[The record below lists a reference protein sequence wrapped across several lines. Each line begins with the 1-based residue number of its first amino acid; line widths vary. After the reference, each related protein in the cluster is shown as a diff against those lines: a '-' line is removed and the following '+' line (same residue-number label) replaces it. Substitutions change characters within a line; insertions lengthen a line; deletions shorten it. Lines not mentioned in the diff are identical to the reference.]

1 MRMSKLLAPTLR
13 DNPAEAEVI
22 SHQLLVRAGYI
33 RRLANGVYNYLP
45 LMWRVLRKVEQIVRE
60 EMDRAGAQEL
70 LMPILQPAEVWQS
83 SGRWDIYGD
92 LMMRVQDRHD
102 RWYGLAPTAEE
113 VITDIATREILSYRQ
128 LPVNL
133 YQIQTK
139 YRDEIRPR
147 FGLLR
152 GREFIMKDAYSFHSS
167 QADLDREYEVMA
179 DTYTRIFAR
188 CGLETRKVRSDSGT
202 IGGSV
207 SHEYMVLTR
216 TPEGGQESG
225 ENDVFFCNQCDYAAN
240 AERADSILADSDVTD
255 GSSFFSEQNVVD
267 TPNCPDIAS
276 LSAFLKVPPT
286 LIGKALLYI
295 KDEKYPFLVMIR
307 GDLEAEEVKVLNAV
321 FANECRMAN
330 EEEVKQYTGSQ
341 KGYVG
346 LADWAPVKLLNDAFP
361 GLTLGFASTH
371 NPNQKLTVILDSS
384 VRGLTNFVIANNQ
397 PHVHV
402 VGYNWPGDCSW
413 SSLLDDNMRDL
424 KTARVGDG
432 CPECDNGT
440 LQMTRGIEVGN
451 IFQLGTKYSQSMGA
465 TYTAE
470 DSTEQPFVMGC
481 YGIGVTR
488 TAAAALEWYHDSNGM
503 IWPMPIAPYQVVVVP
518 VNATDDGQMGLAQSL
533 YDQLVAAGIECIL
546 DDRDERAGVK
556 FKDADLLGIPIRVT
570 AGKKSTDGILELKL
584 RHKPDLMD
592 VPQAEVLSFV
602 QSQIAQ
608 AMANPLAY
616 MTPTAEATHA

>member
-1 MRMSKLLAPTLR
+1 MRMSTLLAPTLR
-13 DNPAEAEVI
+13 DNPSDAEVI
-22 SHQLLVRAGYI
+22 SHQLLIRAGYI

-70 LMPILQPAEVWQS
+70 LMPILQPAEVWQA

-92 LMMRVQDRHD
+92 LMMRVKDRHD

-113 VITDIATREILSYRQ
+113 VITDIATREIQSYRQ

-179 DTYTRIFAR
+179 ETYTRIFAR
-188 CGLETRKVRSDSGT
+188 CGLDTRKVRSDSGT

-207 SHEYMVLTR
+207 SHEYMVLTK
-216 TPEGGQESG
+216 TAEGGQESG
-225 ENDVFFCNQCDYAAN
+225 ENDVFFCNHCDYAAN
-240 AERADSILADSDVTD
+240 AERANSILPTSDVKD
-255 GSSFFSEQNVVD
+255 GSSFFSERKVVD
-267 TPNCPDIAS
+267 TPNCTDIAA

-286 LIGKALLYI
+286 LIGKALLYM
-295 KDEKYPFLVMIR
+295 KDDKYPFLVMIR
-307 GDLEAEEVKVLNAV
+307 GDLEAQEVKVINAV
-321 FANECRMAN
+321 HALDCRLAN
-330 EEEVKQYTGSQ
+330 EEEVKRYTGSS

-346 LADWAPVKLLNDAFP
+346 LADWSPVKLVSEHFS
-361 GLTLGFASTH
+361 GLTLGFASNS
-371 NPNQKLTVILDSS
+371 NPDQKLTVILDAS
-384 VRGLTNFVIANNQ
+384 VRELNHFVIANNQ
-397 PHVHV
+397 AGVHV
-402 VGYNWPGDCSW
+402 VGYNWPADCSW
-413 SSLLDDNMRDL
+413 NNLLDDNVRDL
-424 KTARVGDG
+424 RTARIGDG
-432 CPECDNGT
+432 CPECDNGR
-440 LQMTRGIEVGN
+440 LNMTRGIEVGN

-470 DSTEQPFVMGC
+470 DSSEQPFVMGC

-488 TAAAALEWYHDSNGM
+488 TAAAALEWYHDANGM
-503 IWPMPIAPYQVVVVP
+503 IWPIPIAPYQVVVVA
-518 VNATDDGQMGLAQSL
+518 VNNTDDAQMGLAKSL
-533 YDQLVAAGIECIL
+533 YDQMVAAGIECVL
-546 DDRDERAGVK
+546 DDRPERAGVK
-556 FKDADLLGIPIRVT
+556 FKDADLMGFPIRVT
-570 AGKKSTDGILELKL
+570 AGKKAADGILELKL
-584 RHKPDLMD
+584 RHKPELTD
-592 VPQAEVLSFV
+592 VPQADVLAFV
-602 QSQIAQ
+602 QDQIAQ
-608 AMANPLAY
+608 AMANPVAY